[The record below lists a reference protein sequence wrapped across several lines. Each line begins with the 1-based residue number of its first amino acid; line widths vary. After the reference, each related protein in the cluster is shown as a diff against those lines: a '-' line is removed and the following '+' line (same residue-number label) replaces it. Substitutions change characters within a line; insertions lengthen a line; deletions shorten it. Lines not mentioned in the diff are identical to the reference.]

1 MKCPFCGSEHVQY
14 VSHTTRTNFGGLQA
28 CCGFILMGPMGLL
41 CGLCGQS
48 ESTSEYWVCHD
59 CGNTFPT
66 FMGTW
71 KMQRENNKEEHRK
84 QQEALR
90 QKERDQYYSNKVYLS
105 PLANA
110 EGTYSEALKAYE
122 KAVSERVFYEKKRRD
137 VLIRLQKHPERK
149 VRRAAKN
156 QQGGMDV
163 LPWFLCPIL
172 IIVGLLRFSDYLDGV
187 LLIILGILG
196 LIITVKKNSNSER
209 FLCYRFPA
217 YQRLTRTIEEL
228 TAKTKR
234 MEFTIDKIKQVE
246 QYEKKYPHEISA
258 PEPAVPEGSDLSQDD
273 DAWFRQWLSSEGGSE
288 F

>member
-28 CCGFILMGPMGLL
+28 CCGFLLMGPLGLL

-71 KMQRENNKEEHRK
+71 KMQRENNKEQSRK
-84 QQEALR
+84 QQEELR

-110 EGTYSEALKAYE
+110 EGTYTEALKAYE

-156 QQGGMDV
+156 QKGGMDV

-172 IIVGLLRFSDYLDGV
+172 IIVGLLRFSDYLDGI

-196 LIITVKKNSNSER
+196 LIITVQKNSNSER

-217 YQRLTRTIEEL
+217 YQSGSVASSHNFCRMVKPGQTIL
-228 TAKTKR
+228 PRSLLFA
-234 MEFTIDKIKQVE
+234 
-246 QYEKKYPHEISA
+246 
-258 PEPAVPEGSDLSQDD
+258 
-273 DAWFRQWLSSEGGSE
+273 
-288 F
+288 

>member
-28 CCGFILMGPMGLL
+28 CCGFLLMGPLGLL

-71 KMQRENNKEEHRK
+71 KMQRENNKEESRK
-84 QQEALR
+84 QQEALL

-110 EGTYSEALKAYE
+110 EGTYTEALKDYE

-137 VLIRLQKHPERK
+137 VLIRLQKHPERR

-156 QQGGMDV
+156 
-163 LPWFLCPIL
+163 
-172 IIVGLLRFSDYLDGV
+172 
-187 LLIILGILG
+187 
-196 LIITVKKNSNSER
+196 
-209 FLCYRFPA
+209 
-217 YQRLTRTIEEL
+217 
-228 TAKTKR
+228 
-234 MEFTIDKIKQVE
+234 
-246 QYEKKYPHEISA
+246 
-258 PEPAVPEGSDLSQDD
+258 
-273 DAWFRQWLSSEGGSE
+273 
-288 F
+288 